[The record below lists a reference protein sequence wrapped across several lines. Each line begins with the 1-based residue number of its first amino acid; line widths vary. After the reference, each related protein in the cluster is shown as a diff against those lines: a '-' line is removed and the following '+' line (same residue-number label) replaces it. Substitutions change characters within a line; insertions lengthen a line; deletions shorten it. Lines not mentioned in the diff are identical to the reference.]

1 MSSTA
6 MLEPLPWAQQL
17 FGAARLGDPRRTARV
32 IQMAAAM
39 AAQPAA
45 SIPEQMGSWAATH
58 AAYAFLDNEA
68 VSFTALAQ
76 PGWEATRQATRAH
89 PLVLLVHDGTVLDYT
104 AYADQIAGLGQTGNG
119 HGRGYLVHSTLAI
132 DPSQRTVLGLV
143 YQEPSVRGHAPKGE
157 TSVQRLKRERESQVW
172 ARAAAACGAA
182 PAGTTWVHVGDQG
195 SDIYGFFAAIRATG
209 SAFLLRVCQDRKLDS
224 PAALPYLRQQARQL
238 PAVDQRELVLSP
250 RHGHAERRVQ
260 LALAFADVVL
270 HPPHHG
276 PRYPPLAVSL
286 IRVWEPEPVDPEAP
300 IEWLLLSSLPVPD
313 LATAWE
319 RVGWYTCRWLIE
331 DFHMCLKT
339 GCRIEAR
346 RLEHIDRLWRLLALC
361 APIAVRLVQLRQ
373 TVRATPDA
381 AATTVLP
388 AEMVAVVSRRLG
400 VPVELLTVDRALR
413 EMARMGGWLGRT
425 RDGPPGWRT
434 LWRGWQKVA
443 LLAEGFM
450 LASRDPPTS
459 V

>member
-1 MSSTA
+1 MSPMSVR
-6 MLEPLPWAQQL
+6 EPLPWAQQH
-17 FGAARLGDPRRTARV
+17 FGSASLGDPRRTARLV
-32 IQMAAAM
+32 QMAAAM
-39 AAQPAA
+39 ASQPAA

-76 PGWEATRQATRAH
+76 PGWDKTRQATRAH

-104 AYADQIAGLGQTGNG
+104 AYQDQIAGLGQTGNG

-132 DPSQRTVLGLV
+132 DPIQRMVLGLV
-143 YQEPSVRGHAPKGE
+143 YQEPSIRGHAPKGE

-172 ARAAAACGAA
+172 ERAATACGS
-182 PAGTTWVHVGDQG
+182 PPEGTTWVHVGDQG

-209 SAFLLRVCQDRKLDS
+209 SDFLLRVCQDRKLDD
-224 PAALPYLRQQARQL
+224 PAELPYVRQHARQL
-238 PAVDQRELVLSP
+238 EAVDQRELVLSP
-250 RHGHAERRVQ
+250 RHGLAERRVQ
-260 LALAFADVVL
+260 LALAFTDVVL
-270 HPPHHG
+270 HAPHHG
-276 PRYPPLAVSL
+276 TRYPPLAVSM
-286 IRVWEPEPVDPEAP
+286 IRVWEPEPLDPEEP
-300 IEWLLLSSLPVPD
+300 IEWLLLSSLPVSD

-331 DFHMCLKT
+331 EFHMCLKT

-346 RLEHIDRLWRLLALC
+346 RLEQIDRLWRLLALC
-361 APIAVRLVQLRQ
+361 APIAVRLLQLRQ
-373 TVRATPDA
+373 TVRAMPDA
-381 AATTVLP
+381 AATTVMP
-388 AEMVAVVSRRLG
+388 VEMVTVLSRRLAI
-400 VPVELLTVDRALR
+400 PIEELTVERVVR
-413 EMARMGGWLGRT
+413 EVATMGGWLGRT

-443 LLAEGFM
+443 VLAEGFM